1 MSTRNGKLQPGLWKY
16 WIGLAIIVALA
27 IAFRLI
33 FFIGFVGANP
43 QDDAIYINV
52 INSMVDDS
60 YSLAPIWEIIA
71 DNKLNPAD
79 NFQLR
84 MSFLVPEKYFVKFF
98 GQNDFG
104 FTLFPFLCSIW
115 GVVLAYFFMSLL
127 VGNRELGLIAAFL
140 MAVYPLD
147 CTFATKISP
156 DVPLGLF
163 ISLTIFFFAWGE
175 RHLWENGSSNRS
187 AILFFMSGVFLSLS
201 HGMKVFG
208 VILPSF
214 FFLYFII
221 YRKFRPQH
229 LFIVLGFIPFFTLLS
244 YYYYVNSGDPFLQ
257 NTVMTKSLLY
267 NFNASWAIPLLEKCK
282 IGFLEIVG
290 FNSGLFEYTKYTFAF
305 KPFSRGVV
313 YYFTIYYQLI
323 LIGGLIWALRF
334 HKHLTSNKNKIIAIL
349 LIWAA
354 AAYITL
360 EFAPVS
366 ISEILSN
373 NRYCLLPKDPRF
385 LLYMGIP
392 VVCIGAFCFYSMC
405 RSRKLMFTSLLIV
418 AVISIFSLNT
428 IRNYYHD
435 GIKDVIEATAYI
447 KAHPEKTY
455 YTDYLAMHFLK
466 YRLHYNPIYKIVNV
480 LNLKSEEEIGDGILI
495 LGGARGVDILGT
507 VPMEIIP
514 QWAKKQYLRLRESN
528 PACIKELHNPAPYF
542 DIKYRYYNMKIFTI
556 PTEGRSEP

>member
-1 MSTRNGKLQPGLWKY
+1 MSTRNGKLHPGLWKY

-60 YSLAPIWEIIA
+60 YSLAPIWEVIA
-71 DNKLNPAD
+71 DDKLDPAHA
-79 NFQLR
+79 FQLR
-84 MSFLVPEKYFVKFF
+84 MSFLMPEKYIVRFF
-98 GQNDFG
+98 GPSDFS
-104 FTLFPFLCSIW
+104 FTLFPFLCSIC
-115 GVVLAYFFMSLL
+115 GVILAYYFMSLFT
-127 VGNRELGLIAAFL
+127 GDRGLGLIAAFL

-147 CTFATKISP
+147 CAFATKISP
-156 DVPLGLF
+156 EVPLGLF
-163 ISLTIFFFAWGE
+163 IALTVFFFAWGE
-175 RHLWENGSSNRS
+175 CQLRDNESSKRPALS
-187 AILFFMSGVFLSLS
+187 FFMSGVFFSLS
-201 HGMKVFG
+201 HGMKIFG

-214 FFLYFII
+214 FLLYFLI
-221 YRKFRPQH
+221 YRRFRLQH
-229 LFIVLGFIPFFTLLS
+229 LFIILGFIPFFAILS

-257 NTVMTKSLLY
+257 NTAMAKVQLF
-267 NFNASWAIPLLEKCK
+267 NFNASWAIPMLKKCK

-290 FNSGLFEYTKYTFAF
+290 YYGGLFEYTKYTFAF
-305 KPFSRGVV
+305 KPYSRGVV
-313 YYFTIYYQLI
+313 NYFTIYYHLMLLGAI
-323 LIGGLIWALRF
+323 TWAVHFR
-334 HKHLTSNKNKIIAIL
+334 KHFTSNKNRIIAIL
-349 LIWAA
+349 LIWAVA
-354 AAYITL
+354 GYITL

-366 ISEILSN
+366 IGEIFSN
-373 NRYCLLPKDPRF
+373 NRYCLFPKDPRF
-385 LLYMGIP
+385 LLYMSIP
-392 VVCIGAFCFYSMC
+392 VVCIGAFCFYSMR

-418 AVISIFSLNT
+418 AVISIFSLNN

-435 GIKDVIEATAYI
+435 GIKDVIEAADYI
-447 KAHPEKTY
+447 KAHPVNTY

-495 LGGARGVDILGT
+495 LGGARGVDVLGT

-514 QWAKKQYLRLRESN
+514 QWAKKQHLRLRESN
-528 PACIKELHNPAPYF
+528 PACIKELHNPDPYF